1 MIGINNIIT
10 NVLLYAHTV
19 VYTIGLKHNRSAAW
33 LLAVH
38 VNNHDGPALMYLC
51 YLVTIVY

>member
-38 VNNHDGPALMYLC
+38 VNNHYGPALMYLC
-51 YLVTIVY
+51 YLVTILY

>member
-38 VNNHDGPALMYLC
+38 VNNHYGPALMYLC